1 MQQET
6 GAGGRPLSISADDD
20 LQQQLG
26 VSRQLLPVEYTP
38 VEYTPADDLVSLVKF
53 MFATLRFK
61 GI

>member
-38 VEYTPADDLVSLVKF
+38 ADDLVSLVKS
-53 MFATLRFK
+53 MFAT
-61 GI
+61 